1 MVGDAA
7 AETATHGSSDP
18 SPPGLDVRLDDR
30 VGDFRLEVAFKVA
43 PTASPTQDPRPSRE
57 GSTALGKDSTVP
69 AEASSDPTEGSTS
82 SNAGVTALFGP
93 SGAGKTLTLRH
104 LAGLAR
110 ARSGRIRLGGRV
122 LFDSA
127 TGIHLPP
134 RERRIGLVFQEAA
147 LFPHL
152 SVAGNV
158 GYGMSGLRR
167 DERAHRVDELLE
179 LVRLPGYE
187 ERRPRS
193 LSGGEAQRVAL
204 ARALA
209 PGPSL
214 LLLDEPFAALDFR
227 VRREL
232 RSELLR
238 LSRLTGIPMILV
250 THSLADVRALSR
262 TLILLDRGRVVA
274 SGPTA
279 HLLADPGTPEA
290 AALLDAEEL

>member
-1 MVGDAA
+1 MVGGGAVGMA
-7 AETATHGSSDP
+7 NRAGSGP
-18 SPPGLDVRLDDR
+18 SSPELDVRLEDQ
-30 VGDFRLEVAFKVA
+30 VGDFQLAVAFRVA
-43 PTASPTQDPRPSRE
+43 PVVRFDEDPPSSRE
-57 GSTALGKDSTVP
+57 GATISVEGSTMSTDGPSVP
-69 AEASSDPTEGSTS
+69 AEDSPS
-82 SNAGVTALFGP
+82 SNAGITALFGP

-110 ARSGRIRLGGRV
+110 ARSGRIRLGERV

-134 RERRIGLVFQEAA
+134 RARRIGLVFQEAA

-167 DERAHRVDELLE
+167 DVRTDRVDELLD
-179 LVRLPGYE
+179 LVRLPGYG

-238 LSRLTGIPMILV
+238 LGRLTGIPMILV
-250 THSLADVRALSR
+250 THSLADVKALSR

-274 SGPTA
+274 SGPTDR
-279 HLLADPGTPEA
+279 LLADPGTPEA

>member
-1 MVGDAA
+1 MMGGAAVGTTRYGAPNPPSPRLAVRLEDEVGDFHLKVAFQVGPVASPAPELGAA
-7 AETATHGSSDP
+7 TEGASDP
-18 SPPGLDVRLDDR
+18 SEDAAPP
-30 VGDFRLEVAFKVA
+30 
-43 PTASPTQDPRPSRE
+43 S
-57 GSTALGKDSTVP
+57 
-69 AEASSDPTEGSTS
+69 
-82 SNAGVTALFGP
+82 AGIIALFGP

-104 LAGLAR
+104 LAGLVR
-110 ARSGRIRLGGRV
+110 ARSGRIRLDERI

-127 TGIHLPP
+127 TGVHLPP

-158 GYGMSGLRR
+158 GYGVPGLPRE
-167 DERAHRVDELLE
+167 ERAHRVEDLLE
-179 LVRLPGYE
+179 LVRLPGYA

-209 PGPSL
+209 PRPAL

-232 RSELLR
+232 RSELRR
-238 LSRLTGIPMILV
+238 LGRLTGIPMILV
-250 THSLADVRALSR
+250 THSLADVRAVSH

-274 SGPTA
+274 SGPTD
-279 HLLADPGTPEA
+279 HLLADPGTAEA